1 MERRSSTWVGFRAL
15 LCLMVATVAACGGGG
30 GGDGP
35 NNVPVIRA
43 VALSPANSE
52 VAKGVNDLQMSA
64 VATLTDGSTQIITD
78 DATWQSSN
86 NTVASISAAGIV
98 TAKAEGSTTITATV
112 TGGITASTLLKVTPA
127 IIESVAITP
136 PAPEVK
142 TGLKLQLTATATL
155 SDGTPQDVTN
165 TALWSSQN
173 QAVATVV
180 TTGAARGLLSGISAG
195 TSRITVLVGGKFAV
209 QDVTV
214 KDAALSKIEIEPDLP
229 AALPKNGF
237 TQQFT
242 ATGFFDDDSTVDL
255 TTQATWTS
263 SVPASATIS
272 NEAGK
277 KGLATS
283 AAQKGDTNITATFG
297 GKSDTVKL
305 TVDDLTLTSLTVTPS
320 APSIGLGQTQQ
331 FSAMGRFTR
340 PPVGSSTTPTTEDR
354 DVTAMATWTSSIPAT
369 ATIDG
374 SGLASSQSTGEPT
387 TITASLTTIEDTAT
401 LTVTDA
407 VLTAIEVSPAND
419 ILPQGYTR
427 TFSATGTFSDGSV
440 KDVSNSVTWLS
451 ERSRI
456 ATISNASDSK
466 GVARGGSEGD
476 SDISAVQGSITGKTN
491 LTVTSAALASIQVDP
506 DIVSLPGATTQRFKA
521 IGIFSDETQMDI
533 TEQAGLSFESSDTNV
548 ASISNVGANKGLAT
562 GKAEGETTIKA
573 TKSPLAAEAA
583 VSGTAS
589 LTVTAATITEL
600 SIRVGGA
607 DCGSAAPVESAAT
620 LPNLFK
626 RNFIACAAY
635 SDGSRREVTADVAW
649 SSGNDDVIV
658 VSNESASKGRVTAK
672 SESLVVLVAK
682 LSGMEDSQQVRVTGD
697 TLSSIAVTP
706 SALTQTA
713 SGTRPTGDGEPVL
726 ANGESLQFFAVG
738 TFSDGATLPITDQV
752 VWSSDN
758 SVVTISNAVGSEG
771 KASAAGTPFAQQVT
785 ITAARDGVKDEFM
798 VRRRAAA
805 P

>member
-30 GGDGP
+30 SDGP
-35 NNVPVIRA
+35 NNDPVIRS

-98 TAKAEGSTTITATV
+98 AAKAEGSTTITATV
-112 TGGITASTLLKVTPA
+112 TGGITASTLLTVTPA
-127 IIESVAITP
+127 TIESVAITP

-165 TALWSSQN
+165 TALWSSQT

-180 TTGAARGLLSGISAG
+180 TTGAARGLLSGVSAG

-209 QDVTV
+209 QEVTV

-229 AALPKNGF
+229 VALPKSGF

-340 PPVGSSTTPTTEDR
+340 PPVAPATTPTTEDR
-354 DVTAMATWTSSIPAT
+354 DVTALATWTSSVPAT
-369 ATIDG
+369 ATING
-374 SGLASSQSTGEPT
+374 SGLASSQSTGAPT
-387 TITASLTTIEDTAT
+387 TITARLTTIEDTAT
-401 LTVTDA
+401 LTVTEA

-451 ERSRI
+451 ERSGI
-456 ATISNASDSK
+456 ATISNATDSK
-466 GVARGGSEGD
+466 GVARGGSEGS
-476 SDISAVQGSITGKTN
+476 SDISAVQGSITGKTK
-491 LTVTSAALASIQVDP
+491 LTVTDAALASIQVDP
-506 DIVSLPGATTQRFKA
+506 DVVSLPGATTQRFKA
-521 IGIFSDETQMDI
+521 IGVFSDETQMDI
-533 TEQAGLSFESSDTNV
+533 TGQAGLSFESSDTNV
-548 ASISNVGANKGLAT
+548 ASISNVGVNKGLAT
-562 GKAEGETTIKA
+562 GKAEGETIIKA
-573 TKSPLAAEAA
+573 TKAPLAAEPA

-607 DCGSAAPVESAAT
+607 DCGSAPPVESEAT

-635 SDGSRREVTADVAW
+635 SDGSRREVTTDVAW

-682 LSGMEDSQQVRVTGD
+682 LSGAEDSQQVRVTGA

-706 SALTQTA
+706 AALTQTA

-738 TFSDGATLPITDQV
+738 TFTDATTLPITDQV

-785 ITAARDGVKDEFM
+785 ITATRDGVEDEFV